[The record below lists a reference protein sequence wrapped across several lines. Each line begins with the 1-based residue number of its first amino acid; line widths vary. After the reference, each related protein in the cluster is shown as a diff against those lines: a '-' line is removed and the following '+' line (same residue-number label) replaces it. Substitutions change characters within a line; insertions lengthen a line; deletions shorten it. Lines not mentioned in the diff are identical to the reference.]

1 MSDYSFHCTRSGT
14 LKWRQSEEQK
24 RQPNEEDKRVKD
36 IILQRELCL
45 GLPQALT
52 YLISIVKGE
61 HFVSLCTVGL
71 RVREKDKSVCVKC
84 TLPANCDCIV
94 LIDWVLFNM
103 IRTRTCLQS
112 GHFWEAWPIL
122 PSLSACPPGR
132 AAAFHDVMW
141 LSACSLRPLSAV

>member
-1 MSDYSFHCTRSGT
+1 MPGSSLILKGEIKYWQIKDSSQLTVSKGANNIFPKMSDYSFDCTQSGT

-24 RQPNEEDKRVKD
+24 RQPKEEDKRVKD

-71 RVREKDKSVCVKC
+71 RVREKEKVCV
-84 TLPANCDCIV
+84 
-94 LIDWVLFNM
+94 
-103 IRTRTCLQS
+103 
-112 GHFWEAWPIL
+112 
-122 PSLSACPPGR
+122 
-132 AAAFHDVMW
+132 
-141 LSACSLRPLSAV
+141 